1 LVQELVSMQDGFAI
15 KVTVAKWL
23 TPKGECINDKGLEPD
38 VAIEITQED
47 YDNNRDPQMEKAI
60 EIIKGLE

>member
-1 LVQELVSMQDGFAI
+1 
-15 KVTVAKWL
+15 
-23 TPKGECINDKGLEPD
+23 